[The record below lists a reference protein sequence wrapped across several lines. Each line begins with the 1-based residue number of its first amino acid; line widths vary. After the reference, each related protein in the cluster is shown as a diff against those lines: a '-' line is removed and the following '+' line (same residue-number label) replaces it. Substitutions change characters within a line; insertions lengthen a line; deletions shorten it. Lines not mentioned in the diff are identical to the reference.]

1 MDYFTLKTIHQSAA
15 LISIA
20 GFVARGLASLAGS
33 AWVRG
38 RLARTLPHLVDT
50 VLLVSALAL
59 AWMLRLSPGAAPWL
73 MAKLVA
79 LVVYIVLGAI
89 AIRPGRPR
97 AVRATALVGAVL
109 VFGYIVSVAMSK
121 NALGFLARLA

>member
-20 GFVARGLASLAGS
+20 GFVGRGLASLAGS